1 MTNHNGIQGIVKVTF
16 TSNQYVY
23 EYTENNNEETIG
35 GYLYENASSQA
46 NLKANKG
53 IYKGSNPDNY
63 LQYNGRLW
71 RIMKINSDNSL
82 KIVANEATTKLA
94 WNDSGNAKFS
104 NASINTYLNNTFY
117 NALTN
122 KENVQSVSWCNG
134 NLDNACGETYTA
146 NIGLIS
152 TDDYALASNAL
163 GCNKN

>member
-1 MTNHNGIQGIVKVTF
+1 M
-16 TSNQYVY
+16 
-23 EYTENNNEETIG
+23 
-35 GYLYENASSQA
+35 
-46 NLKANKG
+46 KANKG
-53 IYKGSNPDNY
+53 VYKGSNPDNY

-122 KENVQSVSWCNG
+122 Q
-134 NLDNACGETYTA
+134 
-146 NIGLIS
+146 
-152 TDDYALASNAL
+152 
-163 GCNKN
+163 